1 MRTRIAAGLLGLAL
15 LVTGCELDVTNP
27 NSPTE
32 EQTLTNAEGV
42 LALGVGL
49 QTRYA
54 ASHGALLYDAGL
66 LTDELAA
73 TTVAL
78 INVRQGEQ
86 GIVENNAGLV
96 ADLWNSNYRTIK
108 TANDIITAVPNV
120 TLAAGTRSGL
130 LALAYTLKAGA
141 IGELLQGFQRITLN
155 NANSETPQFFTRAAA
170 LDTVLALLDSAGRV
184 LAATPPSA
192 QFTTQVLSRNF
203 NLPNTRLAFKARY
216 LRMAGRDAAA
226 LAAADSVSRSVF
238 SVLTHTAQAP
248 NPVFVNSAGSSSV
261 LPRRAFRTSAPA
273 PEAARV
279 AYHVTPGVGPT
290 FNGFLQ
296 PNDAWAR
303 YTAVT
308 ADLPLYFPDEMLLI
322 KAEALVQLGRLAEAV
337 AAIDSVRTD
346 CGAAAGRATGDPKPC
361 QTPYAGPLTA
371 AALRAEIY
379 ENRKY
384 ELFGSGL
391 RWEDARRLNSVGGS
405 TTAAGGIAR
414 RCWLPYPI
422 GERNANP
429 ANVPADP
436 EGIDPPAFPAA
447 CTTT

>member
-1 MRTRIAAGLLGLAL
+1 MRMRNIAGLLGTAL
-15 LVTGCELDVTNP
+15 VAAGCSLDVTNP

-32 EQTLTNAEGV
+32 EAVLTNAEGV
-42 LALGVGL
+42 VALGVGL

-54 ASHGALLYDAGL
+54 NSLGALIYDAGL

-73 TTVAL
+73 TRVAL

-108 TANDIITAVPNV
+108 TANDIIAAAPNV
-120 TLAAGTRSGL
+120 TLPAGTRSGL

-141 IGELLQGFQRITLN
+141 IGELLQGFQQVALN
-155 NANSETPQFFTRAAA
+155 TSSEAPQFVPRSVA
-170 LDTVLALLDSAGRV
+170 LDTVLALLDSAGQQ

-192 QFTTQVLSRNF
+192 QFTSQVLSRGF
-203 NLPNTRLAFKARY
+203 DLPNTRLAFKARY
-216 LRMAGRDAAA
+216 LRLAGQYEAA
-226 LAAADSVSRSVF
+226 LAAADSVDLSVF
-238 SVLTHTAQAP
+238 STLSHTPQAP

-261 LPRRAFRTSAPA
+261 LPRRAFRLAAPA
-273 PEAARV
+273 EEASRV
-279 AYHVTPGVGPT
+279 AYHVTPGSGLA

-296 PNDAWAR
+296 PNDAWTQFVSVSSR
-303 YTAVT
+303 
-308 ADLPLYFPDEMLLI
+308 LPVYYPDEMLLI
-322 KAEALVQLGRLAEAV
+322 KAEALVELGQLTAAV

-346 CGAAAGRATGDPKPC
+346 CTGATGRPAGDPKAC
-361 QTPYAGPLTA
+361 LGPYAGPVTA
-371 AALRAEIY
+371 EALLEEIY
-379 ENRKY
+379 RNRKY
-384 ELFGSGL
+384 ELYGTGL
-391 RWEDARRLNSVGGS
+391 RWEDARRLGSVGGS
-405 TTAAGGIAR
+405 TTETGGIAR

-429 ANVPADP
+429 ANVPEDP
-436 EGIDPPAFPAA
+436 EGIDPPAFPTT